1 MPKYLAI
8 GVSFDRFMESCPKEL
23 EPFVEAEKL
32 KVLKRD
38 EDMWVMGMY
47 VQNAV
52 AVAVEHCLAGKK
64 AKSKYLEMPLREK
77 AEKENNVSEEKL
89 QKQREQFVAQLMIM
103 KTNFELNNAKNDRA

>member
-1 MPKYLAI
+1 
-8 GVSFDRFMESCPKEL
+8 MESCPKEL

-47 VQNAV
+47 VQSAV

-77 AEKENNVSEEKL
+77 ADEENNISEEKL